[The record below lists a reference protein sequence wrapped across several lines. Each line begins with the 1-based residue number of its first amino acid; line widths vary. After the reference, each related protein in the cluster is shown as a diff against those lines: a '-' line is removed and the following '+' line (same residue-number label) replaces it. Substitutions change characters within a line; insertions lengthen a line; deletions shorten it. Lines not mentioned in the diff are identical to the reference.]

1 MRMKRAWVVFACALF
16 IFPFTLIAQDQLH
29 DSYYVEGG
37 GEPEFVPPEEEPEI
51 ELPPAPSGGGGG
63 GGSGGGGAGGGSNGP
78 GVPESPDDV
87 IETLINSGAASGA
100 GIAAGNETSAR
111 ARVSVSG
118 SKVREILRASSD
130 VGQVLDYWKGLKGKR
145 NQPGRES
152 GKMTPGEYYSLV
164 AATLAGEDGRLDEA
178 AFEAGRFE
186 ITYRS
191 RGALLWL
198 IPFSF
203 PVRVTVTP
211 LAAENARTKVAL
223 PWYHWF
229 VNEYFTRDSLAGEIE
244 AVLKVQLARPEL
256 AEAAEEEVN
265 ADLFAAVAEFL
276 RGKVR
281 TITNSVI
288 SGS

>member
-1 MRMKRAWVVFACALF
+1 MREVWALCLFALLAMPL
-16 IFPFTLIAQDQLH
+16 LASAQDRFH

-37 GEPEFVPPEEEPEI
+37 GEPEIILPEPGPEI
-51 ELPPAPSGGGGG
+51 ELPSGPGGGGG
-63 GGSGGGGAGGGSNGP
+63 GGGGGAPGEDGGGSSTSN
-78 GVPESPDDV
+78 SPDDV
-87 IETLINSGAASGA
+87 IEALVNSGAVSGV
-100 GIAAGNETSAR
+100 GITTENETNPR

-118 SKVREILRASSD
+118 AKVREILRAGTG
-130 VGQVLDYWKGLKGKR
+130 VGQVLDYWKGMKGRR

-164 AATLAGEDGRLDEA
+164 AATLAGEDSRLDEA

-211 LAAENARTKVAL
+211 TAPEAARVKVAL

-229 VNEYFTRDSLAGEIE
+229 VNEYFTRDSLANEIE
-244 AVLKVQLARPEL
+244 GIVKTHLARPEL
-256 AEAAEEEVN
+256 AEAAEEEMN
-265 ADLFAAVAEFL
+265 AELFAAVTQFL
-276 RGKVR
+276 GGKVR
-281 TITNSVI
+281 TIANSVV
-288 SGS
+288 SGP

>member
-1 MRMKRAWVVFACALF
+1 MDVKRASVIFVCAFVLVPFFAG
-16 IFPFTLIAQDQLH
+16 AQDQLH

-37 GEPEFVPPEEEPEI
+37 GEPEFVPPEQEPEI
-51 ELPPAPSGGGGG
+51 ELPPSPGGGGG
-63 GGSGGGGAGGGSNGP
+63 GGGGGGAGGGGGSNEP
-78 GVPESPDDV
+78 GAPDSPEDV
-87 IETLINSGAASGA
+87 IETLIHSGAASGA
-100 GIAAGNETSAR
+100 GVVAGSETEGR

-118 SKVREILRASSD
+118 AKVREVLRASGT
-130 VGQVLDYWKGLKGKR
+130 VGQVLDYWKGMKGRR

-164 AATLAGEDGRLDEA
+164 AATLAGEDSRLDEA

-203 PVRVTVTP
+203 PVRITVTP
-211 LAAENARTKVAL
+211 LAAEGARTKIAL

-244 AVLKVQLARPEL
+244 TLLRAELARPEFI
-256 AEAAEEEVN
+256 EAAEEEVN
-265 ADLFAAVAEFL
+265 AELFAAVAQFL
-276 RGKVR
+276 RSKVR
-281 TITNSVI
+281 TIADSVAT
-288 SGS
+288 GS